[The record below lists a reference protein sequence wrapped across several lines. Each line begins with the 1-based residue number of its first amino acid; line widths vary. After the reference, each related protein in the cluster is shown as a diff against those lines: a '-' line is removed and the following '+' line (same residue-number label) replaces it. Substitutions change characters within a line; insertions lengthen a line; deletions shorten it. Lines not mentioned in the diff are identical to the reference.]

1 LTTSTVSARAGRRP
15 TPVSLLSWLML
26 VPCVVVFALFIVWPL
41 GKSVSLSLHGSDLF
55 GRPDAYVG
63 LQHYRD
69 MLGSPDFRHILGVT
83 FGFVLLTVIPG
94 VLGAL
99 LIVLLLEQHIKGIRI
114 FRTAFALPFAF
125 SVASASVIFAT
136 IYNPAI
142 GLANG
147 LLGKFGVDR
156 IGWLTDPSW
165 ALISVA
171 ITTVWMSIGY
181 NVLVLSAGIGAIP
194 TELNEAATLDGAGG
208 WRASRYITI
217 PLLGPQLFFLI
228 VISTIQSLQG
238 FGQIKILTPEGGPEQ
253 STKTLVYSIY
263 HTAFANN
270 ASDFGAASAQ
280 AIVLFVILLI
290 CTAIQ
295 FGVLERRVHYK

>member
-1 LTTSTVSARAGRRP
+1 
-15 TPVSLLSWLML
+15 
-26 VPCVVVFALFIVWPL
+26 
-41 GKSVSLSLHGSDLF
+41 
-55 GRPDAYVG
+55 
-63 LQHYRD
+63 
-69 MLGSPDFRHILGVT
+69 MLGSAEFRHILWVT
-83 FGFVLLTVIPG
+83 FAFVLLTVIPG
-94 VLGAL
+94 VLGGL
-99 LIVLLLEQHIKGIRI
+99 VVVLLLEQHIKGIRI

-147 LLGKFGVDR
+147 MLGKFGVDR

-194 TELNEAATLDGAGG
+194 AEINEAATLDGAGG
-208 WRASRYITI
+208 WRAARFITV
-217 PLLGPQLFFLI
+217 PMLGPQLFFLV

-280 AIVLFVILLI
+280 AIVLLVILLA

>member
-1 LTTSTVSARAGRRP
+1 
-15 TPVSLLSWLML
+15 
-26 VPCVVVFALFIVWPL
+26 
-41 GKSVSLSLHGSDLF
+41 
-55 GRPDAYVG
+55 
-63 LQHYRD
+63 
-69 MLGSPDFRHILGVT
+69 
-83 FGFVLLTVIPG
+83 
-94 VLGAL
+94 
-99 LIVLLLEQHIKGIRI
+99 
-114 FRTAFALPFAF
+114 
-125 SVASASVIFAT
+125 VIFAT
-136 IYNPAI
+136 IYTPAI
-142 GLANG
+142 RLANR
-147 LLGKFGVDR
+147 LLGHFGVDR

-165 ALISVA
+165 ALISVS
-171 ITTVWMSIGY
+171 ITRVWMSIGY

-217 PLLGPQLFFLI
+217 PRLGPQLFFLI

-253 STKTLVYSIY
+253 STKTLVYSID
-263 HTAFANN
+263 HTALANN

-295 FGVLERRVHYK
+295 FGVLERRVHCK